1 MEKRDLN
8 RNIKNK
14 CKTPY
19 HSLKARIILP
29 LRCGQVFRRV
39 MTFQRVLSE
48 QSPVHTERLT
58 GDSTHL
64 LLDPFSYSTDRTVE
78 ACVHPNAHS

>member
-1 MEKRDLN
+1 
-8 RNIKNK
+8 
-14 CKTPY
+14 
-19 HSLKARIILP
+19 
-29 LRCGQVFRRV
+29 

-58 GDSTHL
+58 GDRTHL